1 MPQVDHLELNMPL
14 SSYNV
19 NQQLINHFNQFLHL
33 PHLFP
38 TLKSYLVNKSIIP
51 DIHQLIIQEVNA
63 IKEVDKKEAQDTLE
77 HQFSQEQFDQDKA
90 ERERDERE
98 DARQNSELIRL
109 QDELTQQTATLFN
122 TRGQIAALEIFIARK
137 AHEHTHSHTHGT
149 THAHPSITNRTVH
162 NHPKTTQHTHHHAH
176 THGHSTSTHHHHVT
190 DLNNIRLKE
199 LQHTAVCIMARISN
213 INSRVAQIQQQAQ
226 QRYQN
231 RVQHNIRLQARMD
244 LEQHKPGIT
253 LYNTLSAYNKTQLTK
268 KIHNSNEALEAK
280 SKALI
285 AQAAQQN
292 YSVFMQQLELSLNSL
307 KLSAAEIEA
316 LRHTIKF
323 MNRHFKQVKA
333 ASGIQ
338 SELTQ
343 INHSIAS
350 LQAKVQRDNAR
361 VESLLH
367 ANPSL
372 TQQNASLTAKNTEL
386 SITQQG
392 NHKSRDKF
400 ITPTWILASIA
411 LVTCIPLFLTIGGV
425 IPMILAPA
433 VLYTLMSIIPTLS
446 LLASIGTGI
455 TALVF
460 AIKEKLNHD
469 EQQGNIKTININNA
483 QMGLNDQ
490 ERVQLQ
496 TTTIPSC
503 LREIN
508 ENTHQKARLEHLLAE
523 QSSLAEQS
531 LHQAHCVDPLS
542 YQSLYPTLPKPQSEA
557 PPSYEASTGCGF
569 FKQMPPPAYY
579 LVEPSA
585 PPLELLEDSLKPSMH

>member
-63 IKEVDKKEAQDTLE
+63 IKEVDKKEAQDALE
-77 HQFSQEQFDQDKA
+77 HQFTQDQFDQDKA
-90 ERERDERE
+90 ERERDERQ
-98 DARQNSELIRL
+98 DAQQNSELIRL

-122 TRGQIAALEIFIARK
+122 TRGQIAALELFIARK
-137 AHEHTHSHTHGT
+137 EHAHEHTHSHTHGT
-149 THAHPSITNRTVH
+149 THAHPSITNGTVH

-176 THGHSTSTHHHHVT
+176 THGHSTHHLHVT
-190 DLNNIRLKE
+190 DLDNIRLKE
-199 LQHTAVCIMARISN
+199 LQHTAVCIMARIST
-213 INSRVAQIQQQAQ
+213 INSRIAQIQQQAQ

-253 LYNTLSAYNKTQLTK
+253 LYDTLSAYNKTQLTQ
-268 KIHNSNEALEAK
+268 KINNSNEALEAK
-280 SKALI
+280 SKTLI

-292 YSVFMQQLELSLNSL
+292 YSVFMQQLEVFLNSL

-323 MNRHFKQVKA
+323 MNLHFKQVKA
-333 ASGIQ
+333 ASMIQ

-343 INHSIAS
+343 TNHSIAS
-350 LQAKVQRDNAR
+350 LQAKVQRDNVR
-361 VESLLH
+361 VESLIH

-386 SITQQG
+386 SLTQQE
-392 NHKSRDKF
+392 NHKSRNKF

-411 LVTCIPLFLTIGGV
+411 LVTCIPLFLTMGGV
-425 IPMILAPA
+425 IPMILAPI
-433 VLYTLMSIIPTLS
+433 VLYTLVSIIPTLS

-469 EQQGNIKTININNA
+469 EQQGNVKTINLNNA

-490 ERVQLQ
+490 ERIQLQ
-496 TTTIPSC
+496 TTIIPSC
-503 LREIN
+503 LREIS
-508 ENTHQKARLEHLLAE
+508 EKKQQKAKLEHLLAE

-531 LHQAHCVDPLS
+531 LHQAHCMDPLS
-542 YQSLYPTLPKPQSEA
+542 YQFLYPVLPKPQSEV

-569 FKQMPPPAYY
+569 FRQMPPPAYY

-585 PPLELLEDSLKPSMH
+585 PPMELLTDPVKPSMH